1 MNVNWEKLAKERGE
15 DVVALKQQVQDLIET
30 RGDLER
36 QLASYP
42 IWRKG
47 EPPKGRAIVA
57 VGRIIQQDEF
67 STYADPFVAAIVWM
81 KDDSGYEGWHYCH
94 SVLTVARTL
103 DDEVMVDYWNEIPT
117 SSNS

>member
-1 MNVNWEKLAKERGE
+1 MNWEKLAKERAE
-15 DVVALKQQVQDLIET
+15 EIVALKMQVQDLIET

-36 QLASYP
+36 QLAAYP
-42 IWRKG
+42 IWQKG

-57 VGRIIQQDEF
+57 VGRIIQHDEL

-117 SSNS
+117 TGNS

>member
-36 QLASYP
+36 QLAAYP
-42 IWRKG
+42 IWRKD

-57 VGRIIQQDEF
+57 IGRIIQHDEI

-103 DDEVMVDYWNEIPT
+103 DDEVMVDYWNETPT
-117 SSNS
+117 TANS

>member
-1 MNVNWEKLAKERGE
+1 MNWEKLVKERGE

-30 RGDLER
+30 RCDLER

-42 IWRKG
+42 IWRKD

-57 VGRIIQQDEF
+57 VGRIIQHDEI
-67 STYADPFVAAIVWM
+67 STYADPLVAAIVWM